1 VLVTSQMALALVLV
15 LAATLV
21 VRSMVRLHSV
31 ALGFETERV
40 VAVRV
45 KLPPMRYPDATARL
59 AFFEE
64 LERRL
69 SARPGVE
76 AVAFANNLPL
86 RGGWGT
92 GVEVEGRP
100 TDRRGGYDVDAQAV
114 SLGYFRALGI
124 PILRGR
130 GLEAGDR
137 EGAPYVALVNQD
149 YVRLFSPDANVLG
162 TRFRRGERAPWVSV
176 VGVVGSLRR
185 DGLDAE
191 LTPQIYL
198 PAAQT
203 GIYPVRLADVAVRG
217 SGGTSALAALV
228 RSEVLALDPE
238 QPISR
243 VMSLDEALARGVA
256 PRRFG
261 LALLAGFAVVAFV
274 LTLVGI
280 YGVAAYSVGQR
291 IPELGVRV
299 ALGAARG
306 RILGLVV
313 RDVLGQVLLGVAIG
327 LAIAFAVTR
336 GLGGLL
342 FQVAPTDPV
351 TFAMVP
357 LLLVLAATLAALGP
371 ALRATRI
378 DPVTAL
384 RWE

>member
-1 VLVTSQMALALVLV
+1 M
-15 LAATLV
+15 
-21 VRSMVRLHSV
+21 
-31 ALGFETERV
+31 
-40 VAVRV
+40 
-45 KLPPMRYPDATARL
+45 
-59 AFFEE
+59 
-64 LERRL
+64 
-69 SARPGVE
+69 
-76 AVAFANNLPL
+76 
-86 RGGWGT
+86 
-92 GVEVEGRP
+92 
-100 TDRRGGYDVDAQAV
+100 
-114 SLGYFRALGI
+114 
-124 PILRGR
+124 
-130 GLEAGDR
+130 
-137 EGAPYVALVNQD
+137 
-149 YVRLFSPDANVLG
+149 
-162 TRFRRGERAPWVSV
+162 SV

-203 GIYPVRLADVAVRG
+203 GLYPVRLADVAVRG
-217 SGGTSALAALV
+217 NGGAGALSALV
-228 RSEVLALDPE
+228 RSDVLALDPE

-261 LALLAGFAVVAFV
+261 LALLAGFAVVALV

-327 LAIAFAVTR
+327 LALAFAVTR